1 MPQKLYT
8 LVLLALLSIS
18 MDALAETSSES
29 AAELMSESLRRPLR
43 HHHAVRNSV
52 AASDDDFVSHY
63 ADSLAI
69 LRDSIYSGKMRVPHL
84 KPIDAAPMFLPMTFY
99 NGVVAE
105 ALSMQSEPTDI
116 DKRLLSVY
124 LQHPEYVLNTENRLQ
139 ETGPMLPPSEVRETP
154 VVVLPEN
161 NKPGEPD
168 ALPVDVIVF
177 KPNFWTFG
185 GDYYLQ
191 FLQNYLTDNWYQ
203 GGESNYSMM
212 GSVTLTANYNNKQK
226 VKWDNKLEMKFGM
239 QTTKSDTLHK
249 TKPTEDMLRYTGKLG
264 LQATKNWYYT
274 FQVIASTQFARHYK
288 TNTKTVQSDL
298 LSPLSVNLS
307 IGMDYTVK
315 WLKNRLTGSIHLAP
329 LAYNFKYVDRIDLAT
344 RNGIDEGKHSLNDF
358 GSQTTID
365 LTWKFSDNISWKTR
379 LYGYTTYH
387 RMDAQWEN
395 TFSFQFNKYL
405 ATKLFL
411 YPRFDDG
418 RTRDEKLGFW
428 MFKEYVSIG
437 FSYSM

>member
-1 MPQKLYT
+1 MSLKLYI
-8 LVLLALLSIS
+8 LAIFALLSANS
-18 MDALAETSSES
+18 P
-29 AAELMSESLRRPLR
+29 AAHR
-43 HHHAVRNSV
+43 HHHSLRTIATKAPSEGN
-52 AASDDDFVSHY
+52 DFVKRFS
-63 ADSLAI
+63 DSLSVI
-69 LRDSIYSGKMRVPHL
+69 YDSIYSGKMHVEPI
-84 KPIDAAPMFLPMTFY
+84 KPVETAPLFLPLTFY
-99 NGVVAE
+99 KDVANN
-105 ALSMQSEPTDI
+105 AFSLTGSPSVI
-116 DKRLLSVY
+116 DHELLVSY
-124 LQHPEYVLNTENRLQ
+124 LAHPEFVVNTDNKLEAS
-139 ETGPMLPPSEVRETP
+139 GPTLAPKTVTETP
-154 VVVLPEN
+154 IVIAET
-161 NKPGEPD
+161 NKPKEPA

-249 TKPTEDMLRYTGKLG
+249 TKPTEDLLRYTGKLG
-264 LQATKNWYYT
+264 LQATKQWYYT
-274 FQVIASTQFARHYK
+274 FQLIAQTQWTRHYK
-288 TNTKTVQSDL
+288 SNTDDVQSDI
-298 LSPLSVNLS
+298 LSPLNVNLS
-307 IGMDYTVK
+307 IGMDYSVN
-315 WLKNRLTGSIHLAP
+315 WLKGKLKGSVHLAP
-329 LAYNFKYVDRIDLAT
+329 LAYNFKYVDRISLAQ
-344 RNGIDEGKHSLNDF
+344 RNGIDKGKHSLNDF

-365 LTWKFSDNISWKTR
+365 LTWKFADNLSWKTR
-379 LYGYTTYH
+379 LYGYTTYE
-387 RMDAQWEN
+387 RMEAEWEN

-418 RTRDEKLGFW
+418 RTRDEKLGYW